1 MSHSYSDRFISYDPM
16 DDPPLP
22 RPEPAR
28 PSLRRRLASF
38 TVRWASLTGAYTL
51 ATLAVLILSRG
62 RA

>member
-1 MSHSYSDRFISYDPM
+1 MEHDDRFISYDPWSE
-16 DDPPLP
+16 PPLP

-28 PSLRRRLASF
+28 PSLTRRLASF
-38 TVRWASLTGAYTL
+38 GVRWVSLTVAYSL